1 MKTVRF
7 ELSKYTVVHEKSAV
21 QHEPNA
27 RSATFN
33 LSLDAVMHQPFRI
46 PRFVVV
52 GDDLDGAVWKI
63 MDHSKQENHDVY
75 KTIPLAYGEK
85 GIHQSA
91 R

>member
-1 MKTVRF
+1 
-7 ELSKYTVVHEKSAV
+7 
-21 QHEPNA
+21 
-27 RSATFN
+27 
-33 LSLDAVMHQPFRI
+33 MHQPFRI

-85 GIHQSA
+85 EFINLHDRVCTSKNDG
-91 R
+91 RT